1 MKKIIQISSTA
12 ILLLFILMIG
22 SGCDEWFCDGSNQE
36 PQITIS
42 YQINGRT
49 VSNVTSVKDGV
60 NLGQIQGANGSYFN
74 LPIDLNANTV
84 TYIFSVNVGGVF
96 VDEKLQINYKTKSAL
111 QDLDCGFRFS
121 INNVTIGENS
131 WGLNATD
138 VSTISS
144 EEFLIT
150 IQ

>member
-12 ILLLFILMIG
+12 ILLLLVVIG
-22 SGCDEWFCDGSNQE
+22 TTGCDEWFCDGSNQE

-84 TYIFSVNVGGVF
+84 TYSFSVNVGGVF
-96 VDEKLQINYKTKSAL
+96 VDEKLQIN
-111 QDLDCGFRFS
+111 
-121 INNVTIGENS
+121 
-131 WGLNATD
+131 
-138 VSTISS
+138 
-144 EEFLIT
+144 
-150 IQ
+150 